1 MAFRVSTPMTTQR
14 KRTPWSQGDRLL
26 MIVLALVLTAA
37 GLGVW
42 SQGRDRMPTLTVPT
56 PAMPSPNA
64 FDFYSR
70 ASAAII
76 GDAIIS
82 PSTPHPPPVPTAAQ
96 VAVIQQ
102 NAGAIALLH
111 QGFLYPLQEPPV
123 RSFSTLLPQY
133 QHFRALARM
142 LGLAAR
148 VDAARGDWAGAMG
161 ASLDDVQMGETLPRG
176 GSLIGM
182 LVGVACESI
191 GRHPAWGYVDH
202 LTAAQARA
210 AARRLEAIRAGH
222 VPFADTV
229 QEGEWTGQAGLL
241 ELMRRRDWPGDFI
254 AQSQNQSNNTSGGS
268 PSLSDTFSAWQTAS
282 AIRRAGRQTILSH
295 YTRYMDQAIANA
307 RRPYAAHP
315 PDPALP
321 DDPINR
327 LMDSSNLSSTRINET
342 RSDTQNALLLT
353 LLALRAYR
361 LEHGAYPAALS
372 ALAPGYLKAVPD
384 DPFALSGPLRYRL
397 AGAKFVL
404 YSVGPDGNDDG
415 GKPIFDA
422 TKPAPSAPAGSDQ
435 RYNVQPESRG
445 DIVAGVNRY

>member
-1 MAFRVSTPMTTQR
+1 MIPPR
-14 KRTPWSQGDRLL
+14 KRTLWSHGDRLM
-26 MIVLALVLTAA
+26 MIVLALVVTAA

-42 SQGRDRMPTLTVPT
+42 SQGRDRMPTLVVPT

-70 ASAAII
+70 ASAAVV

-82 PSTPHPPPVPTAAQ
+82 PSTPHPPPGPTAAQ

-123 RSFSTLLPQY
+123 RSFSTILPQY

-161 ASLDDVQMGETLPRG
+161 AGLDDVQMGETLPRG

-191 GRHPAWGYVDH
+191 GRRPAWGYVDH
-202 LTAAQARA
+202 LTAAQARTSV
-210 AARRLEAIRAGH
+210 RRLQAIRAGH

-229 QEGEWTGQAGLL
+229 QEQEWMGQAGLL
-241 ELMRRRDWPGDFI
+241 EMMHRRDWPGDVI
-254 AQSQNQSNNTSGGS
+254 DEYQNNNMRGGS
-268 PSLSDTFSAWQTAS
+268 PSLSDTFSAWQTSS
-282 AIRRAGRQTILSH
+282 AIRRVGRQTILSH
-295 YTRYMDQAIANA
+295 YTRYMDQAVANA
-307 RRPYAAHP
+307 RQPYAAHP

-327 LMDSSNLSSTRINET
+327 LMLMDFASLPSIKIHET
-342 RSDTQNALLLT
+342 LADTQNALLLT

-361 LEHGAYPAALS
+361 LEHGAYPATLS
-372 ALAPGYLKAVPD
+372 ALAPGYLQSVPD
-384 DPFALSGPLRYRL
+384 DPFTLSSPLRYKL
-397 AGAKFVL
+397 SGGKFVL
-404 YSVGPDGNDDG
+404 YSVGPDGKDDG
-415 GKPIFDA
+415 GRPIFDA
-422 TKPAPSAPAGSDQ
+422 TKPAPSSTLSTLIDD
-435 RYNVQPESRG
+435 RYRAQPDSRG
-445 DIVAGVNRY
+445 DVVAGVNLN

>member
-14 KRTPWSQGDRLL
+14 KRIPWSHGDRLM
-26 MIVLALVLTAA
+26 MIVLALVVTAA

-42 SQGRDRMPTLTVPT
+42 FQGRDPMPTLTVPM

-70 ASAAII
+70 ASAAVV

-82 PSTPHPPPVPTAAQ
+82 PSTPHPPPMPTAAQ

-123 RSFSTLLPQY
+123 RSFSIPLPQY
-133 QHFRALARM
+133 QHFRALARL

-148 VDAARGDWAGAMG
+148 VDTARGDWAGAMG
-161 ASLDDVQMGETLPRG
+161 AGLDAVQMGETLPRG

-182 LVGVACESI
+182 LVGTACESI
-191 GRHPAWGYVDH
+191 GRHPAWGYIDH
-202 LTAAQARA
+202 LTAAQARVS
-210 AARRLEAIRAGH
+210 ARRLQAIRAGH

-229 QEGEWTGQAGLL
+229 QEEEWMGQAGLL
-241 ELMRRRDWPGDFI
+241 ELMRRRDWPGDFMD
-254 AQSQNQSNNTSGGS
+254 QNQSSNTSGGS
-268 PSLSDTFSAWQTAS
+268 PSLSDRFSAWQTAS
-282 AIRRAGRQTILSH
+282 AIRRIGRQAILSH
-295 YTRYMDQAIANA
+295 YTRYMDQSVANA
-307 RRPYAAHP
+307 RQPYAAHP

-327 LMDSSNLSSTRINET
+327 VVDSSGLRFARIQET
-342 RSDTQNALLLT
+342 RTDTENALLLT

-361 LEHGAYPAALS
+361 LEHGAYPIALS
-372 ALAPGYLKAVPD
+372 ALVPGYLKAVPD
-384 DPFALSGPLRYRL
+384 DPFALSGTLRYRL